1 MHLYTGLI
9 EFNWTLAMVWVTVLV
24 LYLIL
29 KHFFWDKVR
38 NFMLARQEAIQNQYD
53 EADKVTQQ
61 AEDMM
66 AGYKE
71 KIANVEGE
79 SRAIVAEAKQRAD
92 AQAKKILD
100 DANAKAA
107 AMMEQVA
114 NQIERE
120 KTKAVAE
127 MKQYITDLAICAAEQ
142 ILEKQIDAKG
152 QTEIVDRIIEQAGNS
167 QWQN

>member
-1 MHLYTGLI
+1 MNIYTGLI
-9 EFNWTLAMVWVTVLV
+9 EFNWTLVMVWITVLV

-29 KHFFWDKVR
+29 KCKFFDKIN
-38 NFMLARQEAIQNQYD
+38 NFITARQESIQKQFD
-53 EADKVTQQ
+53 DAEQSIAD
-61 AEDMM
+61 ANAMMED
-66 AGYKE
+66 YKAR
-71 KIANVEGE
+71 IANVEGE

-92 AQAKKILD
+92 AQAKKIID

-107 AMMEQVA
+107 DIMQNAA
-114 NQIERE
+114 DQIERE
-120 KTKAVAE
+120 KMRAVAE

-142 ILEKQIDAKG
+142 ILEKQIDKQG